1 MGRRCFA
8 KKAILFLYWR
18 WYNSCK
24 GSYYTCFMTG
34 RSAGAACSRPIG
46 QLYHFASL
54 HGIIA
59 AKRLLYVQWPF
70 SSPLVRQPEKMADYT
85 ILLRCMV

>member
-8 KKAILFLYWR
+8 KKAILFLYGQ

-24 GSYYTCFMTG
+24 GSYYTMFYG
-34 RSAGAACSRPIG
+34 RTICPIG

-54 HGIIA
+54 HGIMA
-59 AKRLLYVQWPF
+59 SERLLNDPASAWDRCR
-70 SSPLVRQPEKMADYT
+70 RQCRTRGFRSRET
-85 ILLRCMV
+85 E